1 MRAACSTA
9 GSLIATGATSSGV
22 RIGLHAIKLR
32 SHGEQP
38 IGIVIMSSM
47 SRSWELIG
55 QLAPS
60 R

>member
-22 RIGLHAIKLR
+22 RIGWRAGKLR
-32 SHGEQP
+32 TRGEQP
-38 IGIVIMSSM
+38 IGILVMSSRC
-47 SRSWELIG
+47 RSWELIG